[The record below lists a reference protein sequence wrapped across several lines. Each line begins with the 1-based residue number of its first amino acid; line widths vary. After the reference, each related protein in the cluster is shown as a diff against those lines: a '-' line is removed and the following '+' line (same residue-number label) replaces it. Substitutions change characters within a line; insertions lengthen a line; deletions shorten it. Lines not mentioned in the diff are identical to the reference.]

1 MRFMDVD
8 KLKPHPKNNYFF
20 DDINGEPWTAFLESI
35 ETSGVIEPIIVDASD
50 LTIISGHQ
58 RVRACKKL
66 GIKQVAVEER
76 GFDSED
82 ERLKQLIETNIRQ
95 RGVGNTNAVKFG
107 RCVAELE
114 RIYGIRNGGDR
125 KSEIRSA
132 NGTTD
137 KPKTQDDLAEEIGVS
152 KDVLKRAKKL
162 AELPEELQQMVM
174 DGKVTASTASRVIAR
189 LTPEEQ
195 KKLAEQISGK
205 DKVSGREVEQ
215 YIEEIKRLKE
225 ENERL
230 HDDNKI
236 LARRSAQEPII
247 MEKPVQVMP
256 EDYREVKSKA
266 KAYDAETK
274 RLNSKLEEA
283 YRERN
288 ELEDKI
294 RELHEQT
301 AREQTN
307 NDTVASAIY
316 FIAQCGSFIRDV
328 GGYVWL
334 ADKIAELPEREREG
348 YIKAIMAVRDWSMVL
363 IDNIERSEYGKNEVE
378 RIGSKSGK
386 E

>member
-1 MRFMDVD
+1 MNELAERSTQLPDTLEDLSQFVLVNKA
-8 KLKPHPKNNYFF
+8 KLDAYRVKLRAVNRLS
-20 DDINGEPWTAFLESI
+20 DAQGIREQTLQEMQDISSALIAAETRIGEILLSI
-35 ETSGVIEPIIVDASD
+35 PSASGRRTDLETSSSGIEKVATKSETISEMGYSKDQASD
-50 LTIISGHQ
+50 YQ
-58 RVRACKKL
+58 RMAQNPAIVSL
-66 GIKQVAVEER
+66 V
-76 GFDSED
+76 
-82 ERLKQLIETNIRQ
+82 
-95 RGVGNTNAVKFG
+95 
-107 RCVAELE
+107 LE
-114 RIYGIRNGGDR
+114 RAEREGRVVSHTEVMRQIKEKDA
-125 KSEIRSA
+125 EIA
-132 NGTTD
+132 
-137 KPKTQDDLAEEIGVS
+137 
-152 KDVLKRAKKL
+152 
-162 AELPEELQQMVM
+162 
-174 DGKVTASTASRVIAR
+174 
-189 LTPEEQ
+189 
-195 KKLAEQISGK
+195 
-205 DKVSGREVEQ
+205 
-215 YIEEIKRLKE
+215 
-225 ENERL
+225 RL

-236 LARRSAQEPII
+236 LARRSAQEPVI
-247 MEKPVQVMP
+247 MEKPVEIVP

-274 RLNSKLEEA
+274 RLNGKLEEA

-294 RELHEQT
+294 RELQEQT

-378 RIGSKSGK
+378 RISGKSGK

>member
-1 MRFMDVD
+1 MIIGVD
-8 KLKPHPKNNYFF
+8 K
-20 DDINGEPWTAFLESI
+20 
-35 ETSGVIEPIIVDASD
+35 IIVKERIRKDFGDIAELAAD
-50 LTIISGHQ
+50 IRDNGLISPIVVNKDYVLLAGE
-58 RVRACKKL
+58 RRLRA
-66 GIKQVAVEER
+66 V
-76 GFDSED
+76 
-82 ERLKQLIETNIRQ
+82 KQLGWPQVEVRMMDTRDAEHELNIEISENDVRK
-95 RGVGNTNAVKFG
+95 AFS
-107 RCVAELE
+107 
-114 RIYGIRNGGDR
+114 
-125 KSEIRSA
+125 KSERVDYMYRLMRIEKEKARERMESGKATNPTQKSA
-132 NGTTD
+132 EGGEARKIVSDQFGISHDTMRKEMSIVENKD
-137 KPKTQDDLAEEIGVS
+137 LLDPKDFADWDEG
-152 KDVLKRAKKL
+152 KL
-162 AELPEELQQMVM
+162 STNKAYQQM
-174 DGKVTASTASRVIAR
+174 KAR
-189 LTPEEQ
+189 MKQLE
-195 KKLAEQISGK
+195 
-205 DKVSGREVEQ
+205 
-215 YIEEIKRLKE
+215 E
-225 ENERL
+225 ENEKL

-247 MEKPVQVMP
+247 MEKPVEIVP

-274 RLNSKLEEA
+274 RLNGKLEEA

-294 RELHEQT
+294 RELQEQT

-363 IDNIERSEYGKNEVE
+363 IDNIERSEYGKNEVK
-378 RIGSKSGK
+378 RISSKSGK

>member
-1 MRFMDVD
+1 MNELAERSTQLPDTLEDLSQFVLVNKA
-8 KLKPHPKNNYFF
+8 KLDAYRVKLRAVNRLS
-20 DDINGEPWTAFLESI
+20 DAQGIREQTLQEMQEVSSALIAAETRIGEILLSI
-35 ETSGVIEPIIVDASD
+35 PSASGRRTDLETSSSGVEKVATKSETISEMGYSKDQASD
-50 LTIISGHQ
+50 YQ
-58 RVRACKKL
+58 RMAQNPAIVNL
-66 GIKQVAVEER
+66 V
-76 GFDSED
+76 
-82 ERLKQLIETNIRQ
+82 
-95 RGVGNTNAVKFG
+95 
-107 RCVAELE
+107 LE
-114 RIYGIRNGGDR
+114 RAEREGRVVSHTEVMRRIKEKDA
-125 KSEIRSA
+125 EI
-132 NGTTD
+132 
-137 KPKTQDDLAEEIGVS
+137 
-152 KDVLKRAKKL
+152 AK
-162 AELPEELQQMVM
+162 
-174 DGKVTASTASRVIAR
+174 
-189 LTPEEQ
+189 
-195 KKLAEQISGK
+195 
-205 DKVSGREVEQ
+205 
-215 YIEEIKRLKE
+215 
-225 ENERL
+225 L

-247 MEKPVQVMP
+247 MEKPVEIVP

-294 RELHEQT
+294 RELQEQT

-378 RIGSKSGK
+378 RISSKSGK
-386 E
+386 EWTHNRRP

>member
-1 MRFMDVD
+1 MNELAERSTQLPDTLEDLSQFVLVNKAKLDAYRVKLRAVNRLSDAQGIREQTLQEMQDVSSA
-8 KLKPHPKNNYFF
+8 LIAAETRIGEILLSIPKQTGNQYTSASST
-20 DDINGEPWTAFLESI
+20 PI
-35 ETSGVIEPIIVDASD
+35 EKAKTKSETISEMGYSKDQASD
-50 LTIISGHQ
+50 YQ
-58 RVRACKKL
+58 RMAQNPAIVSL
-66 GIKQVAVEER
+66 V
-76 GFDSED
+76 
-82 ERLKQLIETNIRQ
+82 
-95 RGVGNTNAVKFG
+95 
-107 RCVAELE
+107 LE
-114 RIYGIRNGGDR
+114 RAEREGRVVSHTEVMRQIKEKDA
-125 KSEIRSA
+125 EIA
-132 NGTTD
+132 
-137 KPKTQDDLAEEIGVS
+137 
-152 KDVLKRAKKL
+152 
-162 AELPEELQQMVM
+162 
-174 DGKVTASTASRVIAR
+174 
-189 LTPEEQ
+189 
-195 KKLAEQISGK
+195 
-205 DKVSGREVEQ
+205 
-215 YIEEIKRLKE
+215 
-225 ENERL
+225 RL

-247 MEKPVQVMP
+247 MEKPVEIVP

-274 RLNSKLEEA
+274 RLNGKLEEA

-294 RELHEQT
+294 RELQEQT

-378 RIGSKSGK
+378 RISSKSGK

>member
-1 MRFMDVD
+1 MNEITERATQLPNTLEDLSQFVLVNKAKLDAYRVKLRAVNRLSDAQEIREQTLQEMQDVSSA
-8 KLKPHPKNNYFF
+8 LIAAETRIGEILLSIPKATPNNNPNHEIR
-20 DDINGEPWTAFLESI
+20 DTSNLVKTKA
-35 ETSGVIEPIIVDASD
+35 ETVSEMGYSKDQVSDYQRMAQNPAIVN
-50 LTIISGHQ
+50 L
-58 RVRACKKL
+58 V
-66 GIKQVAVEER
+66 
-76 GFDSED
+76 
-82 ERLKQLIETNIRQ
+82 
-95 RGVGNTNAVKFG
+95 
-107 RCVAELE
+107 LE
-114 RIYGIRNGGDR
+114 RAEREGRVVSHTEVMRQIKEKDA
-125 KSEIRSA
+125 EI
-132 NGTTD
+132 
-137 KPKTQDDLAEEIGVS
+137 
-152 KDVLKRAKKL
+152 AK
-162 AELPEELQQMVM
+162 
-174 DGKVTASTASRVIAR
+174 
-189 LTPEEQ
+189 
-195 KKLAEQISGK
+195 
-205 DKVSGREVEQ
+205 
-215 YIEEIKRLKE
+215 
-225 ENERL
+225 L

-247 MEKPVQVMP
+247 MEKPVEIVP
-256 EDYREVKSKA
+256 EDYREVKNKA

-294 RELHEQT
+294 RELQEQT

-363 IDNIERSEYGKNEVE
+363 IDNIERSEYGKSEVE

>member
-1 MRFMDVD
+1 MAD
-8 KLKPHPKNNYFF
+8 KKLPLKE
-20 DDINGEPWTAFLESI
+20 ISI
-35 ETSGVIEPIIVDASD
+35 EELFSGSERTVFEIPIYQRNYAWENDEISALVQDIYDAY
-50 LTIISGHQ
+50 Q
-58 RVRACKKL
+58 QMKARM
-66 GIKQVAVEER
+66 
-76 GFDSED
+76 
-82 ERLKQLIETNIRQ
+82 KQLE
-95 RGVGNTNAVKFG
+95 K
-107 RCVAELE
+107 
-114 RIYGIRNGGDR
+114 
-125 KSEIRSA
+125 
-132 NGTTD
+132 
-137 KPKTQDDLAEEIGVS
+137 
-152 KDVLKRAKKL
+152 
-162 AELPEELQQMVM
+162 
-174 DGKVTASTASRVIAR
+174 
-189 LTPEEQ
+189 
-195 KKLAEQISGK
+195 
-205 DKVSGREVEQ
+205 
-215 YIEEIKRLKE
+215 
-225 ENERL
+225 ENEKL

-247 MEKPVQVMP
+247 MEKPVEIVP

-294 RELHEQT
+294 RELQEQT

-363 IDNIERSEYGKNEVE
+363 IDNIERSEYGKSEVE